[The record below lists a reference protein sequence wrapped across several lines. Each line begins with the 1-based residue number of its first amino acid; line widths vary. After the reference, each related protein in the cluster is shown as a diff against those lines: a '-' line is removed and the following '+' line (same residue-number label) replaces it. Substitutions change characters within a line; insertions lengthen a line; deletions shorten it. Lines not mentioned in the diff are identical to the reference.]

1 MTVISYTDSCDSVMC
16 HTDRHTDRIQVMT
29 VISYTG
35 SCDGVMCHTDR
46 QTERIQVMTD
56 LIHWQL

>member
-1 MTVISYTDSCDSVMC
+1 MC
-16 HTDRHTDRIQVMT
+16 HTDRQTDRIQVMT

-46 QTERIQVMTD
+46 QTERIQVMTV
-56 LIHWQL
+56 I